1 MKVEETIINLILKLT
16 QNKDS
21 IFIENLIL
29 EAGESGIGEQKVE
42 EVLSQLKNQKVITE
56 PLLGV
61 IKKI

>member
-42 EVLSQLKNQKVITE
+42 EVLSQLKNQKIITE